1 MIGRENKQSNDLF
14 YVCSL
19 IDYIARKT
27 MNRRVDVV
35 EQLGRDRLE

>member
-1 MIGRENKQSNDLF
+1 MIRREEKKSNDLF

-27 MNRRVDVV
+27 KNDYQVSSA
-35 EQLGRDRLE
+35 